1 MDIINKGEIVFC
13 NITLS
18 YLESLKLKNIKLD
31 RVVFSRSYISNY
43 PNLDINDSI
52 VFKIK
57 SKIKSKVK
65 CIISDVKVVDL
76 HIIARTGYKHKL
88 KGFTEV
94 SKNNEVRNK
103 NSGAYE

>member
-57 SKIKSKVK
+57 SKVK

-76 HIIARTGYKHKL
+76 HIIARTGYKHKH